1 MRRAAPTCFLVAALV
16 AVWPGVGSAQP
27 SQAPA
32 AEPLSTPV
40 TSQQHPAHEP
50 QTPAPAQPQ
59 GHPHH
64 PAPAPESCP
73 GQTQAPAHAHD
84 APLGGAVPPITD
96 EDRAAAF
103 PDVEGHTL
111 HDRAVHYQVLMD
123 QFEWSGRDGGVTAW
137 DNTSWIGGD
146 VHRAWF
152 RTEGDVLD
160 GHVDAAD
167 VHVLYGKAISPW
179 WDLVG
184 GVRQDMRPG
193 PARTWAAFG
202 IQGLA
207 PYWFGVQATGYV
219 GAEGR
224 THARVEVEYELLLT
238 NRLVLQPL
246 VEVEMYGKA
255 DPERR
260 IGAGISSLETG
271 LRLRYEIRREIA
283 PYVGL
288 SWERAFGGTADF
300 ARDDGESVSH
310 VRPVV
315 GLRVWF

>member
-1 MRRAAPTCFLVAALV
+1 MTREAGAGLCV
-16 AVWPGVGSAQP
+16 AVLLSCAPVVAQRQDQATSTAQP
-27 SQAPA
+27 PSAP
-32 AEPLSTPV
+32 
-40 TSQQHPAHEP
+40 PAPSPHQGHEP
-50 QTPAPAQPQ
+50 QRPQPPSVPHVHDHQAAQDPV
-59 GHPHH
+59 
-64 PAPAPESCP
+64 P
-73 GQTQAPAHAHD
+73 GQTHPSAHAHD
-84 APLGGAVPPITD
+84 APLGAAVPPVT
-96 EDRAAAF
+96 EADRAAAF

-123 QFEWSGRDGGVTAW
+123 QVEWSGRDGGVAAW

-146 VHRAWF
+146 VHRAWV
-152 RTEGDVLD
+152 RAEGDIVD
-160 GHVDAAD
+160 GHVEGAD
-167 VHVLYGKAISPW
+167 VHALYGKAISPW

-184 GVRQDMRPG
+184 GIRQDMRPG

-207 PYWFGVQATGYV
+207 PYWFEVQATGYV

-224 THARVEVEYELLLT
+224 THARIEVEYEFLLT

-246 VEVEMYGKA
+246 VELEMYGKA

-271 LRLRYEIRREIA
+271 LRLRYEIRREVA
-283 PYVGL
+283 PYVGVT
-288 SWERAFGGTADF
+288 WERAFGGTADF
-300 ARDDGESVSH
+300 ATQDGESVSH
-310 VRPVV
+310 LRPVI

>member
-1 MRRAAPTCFLVAALV
+1 MIPRARVALVIAAALLTCSPALVVGQKQGASTAQPPTQPAAPTH
-16 AVWPGVGSAQP
+16 PPHEQ
-27 SQAPA
+27 
-32 AEPLSTPV
+32 TP
-40 TSQQHPAHEP
+40 
-50 QTPAPAQPQ
+50 TPAPPASPPGHEQHQAQDVP
-59 GHPHH
+59 
-64 PAPAPESCP
+64 P
-73 GQTQAPAHAHD
+73 GETQAPAHTHD
-84 APLGGAVPPITD
+84 APLGAAVPPITD
-96 EDRAAAF
+96 DDRRAAF
-103 PDVEGHTL
+103 PDVEGHAV
-111 HDRAVHYQVLMD
+111 HDRGLHYLALMD
-123 QFEWSGRDGGVTAW
+123 QFEWSGREGGVTAW
-137 DNTSWIGGD
+137 DNTSWVGGG

-152 RTEGDVLD
+152 RSEGEVV
-160 GHVDAAD
+160 GGAVDAAD

-193 PARTWAAFG
+193 PVRTWAAFG

-207 PYWFGVQATGYV
+207 PYWFEVQATGYV

-224 THARVEVEYELLLT
+224 THGRVEVEYELLLT

-246 VEVEMYGKA
+246 LELEMYGKA

-271 LRLRYEIRREIA
+271 VRLRYEVRREIA

-288 SWERAFGGTADF
+288 TWERAFGGTADY
-300 ARDDGESVSH
+300 ATQDGASVAH

>member
-1 MRRAAPTCFLVAALV
+1 M
-16 AVWPGVGSAQP
+16 
-27 SQAPA
+27 
-32 AEPLSTPV
+32 
-40 TSQQHPAHEP
+40 
-50 QTPAPAQPQ
+50 
-59 GHPHH
+59 
-64 PAPAPESCP
+64 
-73 GQTQAPAHAHD
+73 
-84 APLGGAVPPITD
+84 
-96 EDRAAAF
+96 
-103 PDVEGHTL
+103 
-111 HDRAVHYQVLMD
+111 HDRAVHYLILMD

-137 DNTSWIGGD
+137 DNTSWVGGD

-152 RTEGDVLD
+152 RTEGELVD
-160 GHVDAAD
+160 GRVDAAD
-167 VHVLYGKAISPW
+167 VHALYGKAISPW

-184 GVRQDMRPG
+184 GIRQDMRPG

-207 PYWFGVQATGYV
+207 PYWFEVQATGYV

-224 THARVEVEYELLLT
+224 THARIEVEYELLLT

-246 VEVEMYGKA
+246 VELEMYGKA

-288 SWERAFGGTADF
+288 TWERVYGGTADY
-300 ARDDGESVSH
+300 ARDAGDSVSH
-310 VRPVV
+310 LRPVI

>member
-1 MRRAAPTCFLVAALV
+1 MRRAALTLLFVAAL
-16 AVWPGVGSAQP
+16 GVGWPSSGTAQ
-27 SQAPA
+27 SSKGPA
-32 AEPLSTPV
+32 AEPPSSPV
-40 TSQQHPAHEP
+40 TSPQDPAHEP
-50 QTPAPAQPQ
+50 PAPAPAQPQ
-59 GHPHH
+59 GHQHQ
-64 PAPAPESCP
+64 PAPAPEP
-73 GQTQAPAHAHD
+73 PRGQTQTPAHARD

-103 PDVEGHTL
+103 PDVEGHTV
-111 HDRAVHYQVLMD
+111 HDRAVHYLVLMD
-123 QFEWSGRDGGVTAW
+123 QFEWSGRNGGVTSW
-137 DNTSWIGGD
+137 DNTSWLGGD

-152 RTEGDVLD
+152 RAEGEIV
-160 GHVDAAD
+160 GSEVETAD
-167 VHVLYGKAISPW
+167 VHVLYGRAISPW

-184 GVRQDMRPG
+184 GIRQDMRPG

-202 IQGLA
+202 VQGLA
-207 PYWFGVQATGYV
+207 PYWFEVQATGYV

-246 VEVEMYGKA
+246 VELEMYGKA

-271 LRLRYEIRREIA
+271 VRLRYEIRREIA

-288 SWERAFGGTADF
+288 SWERAFGGTADL
-300 ARDDGESVSH
+300 ARDAGDSVSH
-310 VRPVV
+310 VRPLV